1 MRLLKGKPVADKIK
15 EKTADIT
22 AGLLEQNIA
31 PTLGILRVGEN
42 GSDIAYENSAVKAAG
57 AVGVHVEK
65 YIMPADSK
73 EDDVLD
79 VLKVMNEDDSIHGIM
94 IFRPLPGSMDE
105 DLIRNHI
112 SPRKDID
119 GISDAS
125 LGGLFTG
132 ERRGFP
138 PCTAE
143 AAMTILDFYGIDPAG
158 RRAVVIGR
166 SLVVGKP
173 LSMMLLDRDAA
184 VTVCH
189 SRVARE
195 KTEAL
200 CREADIVISAA
211 GRLRT
216 VGEAHTNPAQVII
229 DVGINFDEEGKMC
242 GDVDAEAVY
251 DKVAAL
257 TPVPGGVGGV
267 TTALLMYHV
276 ALAAQGAA
284 GENY

>member
-1 MRLLKGKPVADKIK
+1 
-15 EKTADIT
+15 
-22 AGLLEQNIA
+22 
-31 PTLGILRVGEN
+31 
-42 GSDIAYENSAVKAAG
+42 
-57 AVGVHVEK
+57 
-65 YIMPADSK
+65 
-73 EDDVLD
+73 
-79 VLKVMNEDDSIHGIM
+79 
-94 IFRPLPGSMDE
+94 
-105 DLIRNHI
+105 
-112 SPRKDID
+112 
-119 GISDAS
+119 
-125 LGGLFTG
+125 
-132 ERRGFP
+132 
-138 PCTAE
+138 
-143 AAMTILDFYGIDPAG
+143 
-158 RRAVVIGR
+158 
-166 SLVVGKP
+166 
-173 LSMMLLDRDAA
+173 MMLLDRDAA

-200 CREADIVISAA
+200 CRAADIVISAA